1 MGTGEPVTAQQQC
14 IGCSPPSPRPPVGG
28 LKKSVGQNSLYW
40 KEKSNFR
47 IEGTLFGSNSP
58 FRFLPQCQLFREA
71 SPHCL
76 SKIAAPRTPQQSEF
90 PLLIWDFFSFS
101 MLHRVRPCHSAEL
114 PFEMGYPWFS
124 YSSFP
129 TLSLPFSQSYWP
141 WPFEAHIQV
150 FFLRFAFTPLSM
162 VVYAAFK
169 RSFVE
174 VTCSGILSSEV
185 LETIPNFLLPANLMN
200 SSVV

>member
-1 MGTGEPVTAQQQC
+1 MPKSKHSSVFRSQVEFAIPWIGRKEFFLFAFEKLEEGGMGTGEPVTAQQQC

-114 PFEMGYPWFS
+114 PFEMGYP
-124 YSSFP
+124 
-129 TLSLPFSQSYWP
+129 
-141 WPFEAHIQV
+141 
-150 FFLRFAFTPLSM
+150 
-162 VVYAAFK
+162 
-169 RSFVE
+169 
-174 VTCSGILSSEV
+174 
-185 LETIPNFLLPANLMN
+185 
-200 SSVV
+200 